1 MQGMSW
7 EASTRGW
14 WQRRRERR
22 RTGGDG
28 VLQHV
33 GVELGAAE
41 ALAEVC
47 GREAV
52 IGGRQEPGGRARRA
66 QGGEQARQRGRRRRQ
81 RRQVHRRQAA
91 RPAHVRLAPE
101 QALAT
106 PPAV

>member
-1 MQGMSW
+1 MSSETSSAAGW
-7 EASTRGW
+7 RRRRGW
-14 WQRRRERR
+14 R

-41 ALAEVC
+41 ALAEVG

-52 IGGRQEPGGRARRA
+52 DGGRQEPGGRARRA
-66 QGGEQARQRGRRRRQ
+66 QGGQQARQRGRRRQQ

-101 QALAT
+101 QALVT
-106 PPAV
+106 PPA